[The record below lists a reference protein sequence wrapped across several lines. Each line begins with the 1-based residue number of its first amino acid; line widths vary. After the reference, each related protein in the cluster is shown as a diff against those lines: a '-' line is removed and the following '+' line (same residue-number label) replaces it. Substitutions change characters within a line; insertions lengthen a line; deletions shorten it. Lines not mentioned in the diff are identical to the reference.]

1 MLRRAGLVLLALSL
15 GGLAPAACN
24 RSVIKV
30 ETEPGDG
37 VVSIG
42 GKPSKD
48 NRWSLKAYSAAEI
61 KVVWPDGAVVTS
73 TLAADRDALVK
84 IRKDGAPKAVGGRFL
99 AARGPSGLALG
110 IEAPPP
116 PDAKAAKAGVEAPP
130 PEPDAFAQAR
140 QLFADGQRAYELAEY
155 DQAIAKF
162 KEAYELIRQAGSADS
177 AEILTNVI
185 FNLAV
190 VYEKSYE
197 LIPEVERLRKAR
209 IMYGQYDE
217 QMGQIAADWGASAEH
232 QEVQAR
238 IKAVEAQLAELDKK
252 K

>member
-1 MLRRAGLVLLALSL
+1 MLRAGTVLLALSL
-15 GGLAPAACN
+15 GAAAGCN
-24 RSVIKV
+24 RAVLKV
-30 ETEPGDG
+30 ETDPADG

-73 TLAADRDALVK
+73 TLAADRDAVIK
-84 IRKDGAPKAVGGRFL
+84 IRKAGAPKAVGGRFL
-99 AARGPSGLALG
+99 AARGPNGLALG

-116 PDAKAAKAGVEAPP
+116 DPKAKVTHDADQA
-130 PEPDAFAQAR
+130 PDAFAQAR
-140 QLFADGQRAYELAEY
+140 QLFADGQRAYELADY
-155 DQAIAKF
+155 DLAIAKF
-162 KEAYELIRQAGSADS
+162 KEAYELIRQAGSPDS

-190 VYEKSYE
+190 VYEKSFE
-197 LIPEVERLRKAR
+197 LTPEPERLRKAR

-217 QMGQIAADWGASAEH
+217 QMGQLAADWSSSGEH

-238 IKAVEAQLAELDKK
+238 IKAIEGQLADLDKK